1 MAKKPAPRSKS
12 AKKPAP
18 TREPSGKQALHDL
31 HKLLEKQQFSSVAEI
46 EAFMEQVSKG
56 PIPTFEPEGDKE
68 EAEDLV
74 HEAMDLEGE
83 ERKELLMEAL
93 DLDPE
98 CIAAYH
104 ALGAAEHHPAIA
116 IAFYERGI
124 SLGAVRF
131 QSEEYLKENK
141 GHFWGLT
148 ETRPFMRCLQG
159 AADCQFFLG
168 HVFEALGMWFHMLD
182 LNPNDNQGVRYDL
195 MLSLAGFRDHEQF
208 EQLDKQFSDDASAA
222 AHFNRVLNLFT
233 KHGPGP
239 QALQALNVAR
249 AKNKH
254 VVPLLLKKDAPLYRV
269 SGYTIS
275 SEEEAIAY
283 MDKAHLVWS
292 GVPGAREWLKRVA
305 GK

>member
-1 MAKKPAPRSKS
+1 M
-12 AKKPAP
+12 
-18 TREPSGKQALHDL
+18 HDL
-31 HKLLEKQQFSSVAEI
+31 HKLLEKQQFGSMAEI

-56 PIPTFEPEGDKE
+56 PIPTFEPETEQE
-68 EAEDLV
+68 EAEELV
-74 HEAMDLEGE
+74 YRALELEGDDQE
-83 ERKELLMEAL
+83 ELLMEAL

-124 SLGAVRF
+124 SLGAARF
-131 QSEEYLKENK
+131 ESEEYLKENK

-168 HVFEALGMWFHMLD
+168 KVFEAMGMWFHMLE

-195 MLSLAGFRDHEQF
+195 MLSLAGFGDHEQF

-254 VVPLLLKKDAPLYRV
+254 VVPLLLKKDAPLYGV
-269 SGYTIS
+269 SGYTLG